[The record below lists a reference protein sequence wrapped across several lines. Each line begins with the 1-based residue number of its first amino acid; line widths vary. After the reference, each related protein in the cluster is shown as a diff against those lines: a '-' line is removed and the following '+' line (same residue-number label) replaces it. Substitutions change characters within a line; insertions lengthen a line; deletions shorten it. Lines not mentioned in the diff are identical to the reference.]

1 MIYKLSPILGGRSEV
16 AKLSL
21 MEALGHMCLLK
32 DEEEAKRDEKEIER
46 FINFRSMQFARPVD
60 EKDVDK
66 KRALQEFERQIT
78 PRKFRGSA
86 GAGKKIRTL
95 QDYKWDFEKKDE

>member
-32 DEEEAKRDEKEIER
+32 DEEENKKNVAEMNRYLEFLAMVHANPPQDNKQAK
-46 FINFRSMQFARPVD
+46 AR
-60 EKDVDK
+60 E
-66 KRALQEFERQIT
+66 AFERNIKPKAIQKMQEPKKETDIELL
-78 PRKFRGSA
+78 RKLKEG
-86 GAGKKIRTL
+86 G
-95 QDYKWDFEKKDE
+95 